1 MYHTGRRCGRKANQP
16 ADAGLKGAMRDVV
29 YVTLPVH
36 NEEHTIGVLMW
47 KIRKVFADLD
57 RDFRILV
64 ADDAST
70 DGTADVLEPYR
81 RVLPLT
87 VFRSPTR
94 EGYAASLESL
104 IREAV
109 RRSRYPKRDAVLV
122 MQADFTDGPEMI
134 PELLRRFQG
143 GADLVAGRT
152 VDARE
157 APRSVKFARLGAG
170 MIARPPALA
179 NSEEDPYCG
188 FRLYRLIALKRA
200 LRDVPDNG
208 RLLRYDGWA
217 ASMELL
223 TVVAPHLRSSAQV
236 DIATDYTRRYRGSRF
251 RALSTLW
258 GLFRAARD
266 PRLKRVP
273 ASRDGG
279 PRAAA
284 STA

>member
-1 MYHTGRRCGRKANQP
+1 M
-16 ADAGLKGAMRDVV
+16 KGVKRDVI

-87 VFRSPTR
+87 VFRNSNR
-94 EGYAASLESL
+94 AGYAASLEML

-109 RRSRYPKRDAVLV
+109 RQSRYPKRDAVLV

-134 PELLRRFQG
+134 PEMLRRFQG
-143 GADLVAGRT
+143 GADLVGGRE
-152 VDARE
+152 VDARD
-157 APRSVKFARLGAG
+157 APRSVRLARLGAS

-179 NSEEDPYCG
+179 DREDDPYCG
-188 FRLYRLIALKRA
+188 FRMYRLVTLKRA
-200 LRDVPDNG
+200 LRDVPQNG
-208 RLLRYDGWA
+208 RLLQYEGWA

-223 TVVAPHLRSSAQV
+223 TVVAPHLRSSVQV
-236 DIATDYTRRYRGSRF
+236 DLAADYTRRYRTSRF
-251 RALSTLW
+251 RALATLW

-266 PRLKRVP
+266 PRL
-273 ASRDGG
+273 
-279 PRAAA
+279 RAVVVAGNEGRGAA
-284 STA
+284 EKSA